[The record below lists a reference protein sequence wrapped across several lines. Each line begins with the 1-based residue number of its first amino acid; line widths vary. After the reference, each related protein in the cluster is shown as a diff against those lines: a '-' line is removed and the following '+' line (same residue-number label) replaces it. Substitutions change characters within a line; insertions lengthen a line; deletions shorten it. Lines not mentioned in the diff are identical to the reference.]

1 MAEVVKRL
9 AKGKYSGKVC
19 ETYLG
24 IPKEHCERL
33 FEKLYTNMKAAIE
46 AA

>member
-1 MAEVVKRL
+1 M
-9 AKGKYSGKVC
+9 AKGKYAGKVC

-33 FEKLYTNMKAAIE
+33 FEKLFANMKAAIE